1 MVKEKDVPPAD
12 GTLGWFQKAFS
23 YGNWQNTIATADEI
37 ERIIAIVED
46 GLNEGG
52 LGVSINGGYA
62 PGYGHKEYHALAE
75 LAARHGVA
83 TFTHVRFANVME
95 PRSSFEALQE
105 QLSLAALAGAHMHV
119 CHLNSTSVRDIEA
132 CAQLV
137 QDAQARGL
145 PVTVEAYPY
154 GAGSSTV
161 GAELFRGDDWI
172 QRFGVKDAS
181 ALEFDGKPLTQAK
194 IDEMQKSSP
203 GDVVVIHFLRPDDNE
218 EDQALMDR
226 LGALPRRSDRFR
238 RPALDPQ
245 GREDPRRRRL
255 APSGTAF
262 AHPRSAGCF
271 SRFLGTWV
279 RSKAIPLIDAL
290 RKTCLIQAQIIEGYV
305 PQMKKKG
312 RVQVGADADLTVFD
326 LERIQAAFD
335 VHRAGSY
342 FGRAPTRHRG
352 GRADHP
358 GRGAGPRGTARAPDP
373 SIRLSGAQGIRAALA
388 ASPVTIV
395 TGFLGAGKTTLM
407 NHVLHG
413 SHGRRLAV
421 LVNDFGAVNV
431 DAFAP
436 GGRQRDRQ
444 PRERLHLLQ
453 PQRWARHLGHASRPS
468 GHAPGTHPHRD
479 VRCLGSHRGRAYLLR
494 SGAPTLRTA

>member
-1 MVKEKDVPPAD
+1 
-12 GTLGWFQKAFS
+12 FQKAFS

-37 ERIIAIVED
+37 ERIIGIVED

-52 LGVSINGGYA
+52 LGVSINAGYA

-105 QLSLAALAGAHMHV
+105 QLSLAAITGAHMHV

-154 GAGSSTV
+154 GAGSSAV

-181 ALEFDGKPLTQAK
+181 ALEFNGKPLTQAK

-203 GDVVVIHFLRPDDNE
+203 GDIVVIHFLRPDDNE

-226 LGALPRRSDRFR
+226 SVLYPGGAIASDAMPWTDKDGQILEGDVWPLPKD
-238 RPALDPQ
+238 
-245 GREDPRRRRL
+245 
-255 APSGTAF
+255 AF

-279 RSKAIPLIDAL
+279 RQRKAISLIEAL
-290 RKTCLIQAQIIEGYV
+290 RKTCLIPAQIIEGYV
-305 PQMKKKG
+305 P
-312 RVQVGADADLTVFD
+312 
-326 LERIQAAFD
+326 
-335 VHRAGSY
+335 
-342 FGRAPTRHRG
+342 
-352 GRADHP
+352 
-358 GRGAGPRGTARAPDP
+358 
-373 SIRLSGAQGIRAALA
+373 
-388 ASPVTIV
+388 
-395 TGFLGAGKTTLM
+395 
-407 NHVLHG
+407 
-413 SHGRRLAV
+413 
-421 LVNDFGAVNV
+421 
-431 DAFAP
+431 
-436 GGRQRDRQ
+436 
-444 PRERLHLLQ
+444 
-453 PQRWARHLGHASRPS
+453 
-468 GHAPGTHPHRD
+468 
-479 VRCLGSHRGRAYLLR
+479 
-494 SGAPTLRTA
+494 